1 MKKIGALLIGL
12 MIVSLVLSVGCTS
25 STPYEQPAQVVQT
38 TSSKIVTS
46 TPQSIVKKF
55 SIGETATDG
64 KLKITLNSKRFADKI
79 TMSSS
84 TSING
89 QSYTSNMDFKPIEG
103 KQFLILDITIENL
116 QPDKTQTISTL
127 LQFTVSDADGYSY
140 PYSFYTAYLDKKF
153 SGGDLL
159 PGQKMRGEA
168 AFEVPTNPN
177 GLQFAFKFDYSGKT
191 AVYTI

>member
-1 MKKIGALLIGL
+1 MKKIGFILIGL
-12 MIVSLVLSVGCTS
+12 IIVSLVLSVGCTS
-25 STPYEQPAQVVQT
+25 SRSYEQPAQVVQT
-38 TSSKIVTS
+38 TTSKFVAPT
-46 TPQSIVKKF
+46 TQATVKKF

-64 KLKITLNSKRFADKI
+64 KLKITVNSKRFADKI

-89 QSYTSNMDFKPIEG
+89 KSYTSNMDFKPTDG
-103 KQFLILDITIENL
+103 KQFLILDTTIENL
-116 QPDKTQTISTL
+116 QSDKTQTISTL

-159 PGQKMRGEA
+159 PGQKMRGES
-168 AFEVPTNPN
+168 AFEVPTSPN
-177 GLQFAFKFDYSGKT
+177 GLQFAFKFDFSGQT
-191 AVYTI
+191 AVYTL